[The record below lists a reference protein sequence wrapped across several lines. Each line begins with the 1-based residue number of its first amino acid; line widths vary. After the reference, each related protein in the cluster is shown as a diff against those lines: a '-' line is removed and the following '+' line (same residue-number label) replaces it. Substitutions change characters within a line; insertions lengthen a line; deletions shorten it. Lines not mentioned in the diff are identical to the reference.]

1 MTCGHRGSLGVAAT
15 GASASRAAPRASRQH
30 APSQATREPLRGR
43 GGAHQSLRL
52 TGPSTVAWG
61 TRVLLSG
68 VRGAVCTR
76 LCRGGSSAKPCRVH
90 VLARATWSPSAGPSA
105 LAVRHWL
112 LPRPCPRPRGA
123 SQAEQLW
130 LQPLRPGMFI
140 HVNIARNPGHVTGA
154 RAGQRGRTFAR
165 RPPPGGHGRRREGA
179 CGKASLRAR
188 RPAG

>member
-1 MTCGHRGSLGVAAT
+1 MWAQGK
-15 GASASRAAPRASRQH
+15 P
-30 APSQATREPLRGR
+30 RGR
-43 GGAHQSLRL
+43 GDRRLCKPGGSQGVETARSLSGHPRAASWPGGGHQSLRL
-52 TGPSTVAWG
+52 MGPSTVAWG
-61 TRVLLSG
+61 TRMLLSG

-112 LPRPCPRPRGA
+112 LPRPPVRVLGARPRQN
-123 SQAEQLW
+123 SFW
-130 LQPLRPGMFI
+130 LQPLRPGTFI
-140 HVNIARNPGHVTGA
+140 HVNTARNPGHVTGA

-165 RPPPGGHGRRREGA
+165 RPPPGGRGQRREGA

>member
-1 MTCGHRGSLGVAAT
+1 MWAQGKPRGRGDRRLCKPGGSQGVETARSLSGHP
-15 GASASRAAPRASRQH
+15 RAASWP
-30 APSQATREPLRGR
+30 

-61 TRVLLSG
+61 TRMLLSG

-130 LQPLRPGMFI
+130 LQPLRPGTFI

-154 RAGQRGRTFAR
+154 RTGQRGRTFAR
-165 RPPPGGHGRRREGA
+165 RPPPGGRGRRREGA